1 MKQSPLFNYCD
12 QKQQIFNNEKGE
24 VNGATSLTTARRG
37 IKLTSYGR
45 VMLAGLPG
53 LAHERVGRTSTTYFS
68 SQLTGVNLRFTAV
81 FTDQT

>member
-1 MKQSPLFNYCD
+1 M
-12 QKQQIFNNEKGE
+12 E
-24 VNGATSLTTARRG
+24 
-37 IKLTSYGR
+37 R
-45 VMLAGLPG
+45 VMLAELPG

>member
-1 MKQSPLFNYCD
+1 MS
-12 QKQQIFNNEKGE
+12 
-24 VNGATSLTTARRG
+24 
-37 IKLTSYGR
+37 KLWE